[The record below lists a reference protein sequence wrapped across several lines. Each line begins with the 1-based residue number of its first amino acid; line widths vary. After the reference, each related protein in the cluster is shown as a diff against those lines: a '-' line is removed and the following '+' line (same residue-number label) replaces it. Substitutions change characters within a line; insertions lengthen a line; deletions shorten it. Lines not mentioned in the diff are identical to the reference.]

1 MITEK
6 QRISVVGIGR
16 VGLPL
21 ALALAEK
28 EFFVHGVDVDKNK
41 VLFVNSGKMPFI
53 EEGAD
58 ALLTKH
64 IGINFIATTD
74 FQFATENSDIIILT
88 LGTPVDEHLNPI
100 FTQIEAV
107 IRNIVHSLHEGQLIV
122 LRSTVSPGTT
132 EYIKRYIEANTN
144 LKVGIN
150 IFLGF
155 CPERIAEGKSLEEIP
170 LIPQIIGTL
179 DNESAQKAEE
189 LFKKLTPRVIHTDAR
204 SAELAKL
211 YCNMYRYINFA
222 IANEFMMI
230 AEQHGRDVYEIINLV
245 NKDYKRGG
253 LKSPGFT
260 AGPCLYKDG
269 FFLVSKTPFAELI
282 TTAWKI
288 NESVPSYLIEEIK
301 KQTTLINKKV
311 AILGLAFK
319 KNIDD
324 NRNSLSYKAKK
335 IFLAEGAKVAMH
347 DPFIEPGDLN
357 KVLKDA
363 DIVMIAMD
371 HDAYKKL
378 TLEKIG
384 EQTNKETIVCDI
396 WNIFGTGKVFNK
408 LKKPSAEELLEES
421 NKNPIE

>member
-1 MITEK
+1 MIQE
-6 QRISVVGIGR
+6 QQHRISIIGIGR

-21 ALALAEK
+21 ALAFAEK
-28 EFFVHGVDVDKNK
+28 GFFVYGVDIDKNK

-64 IGINFIATTD
+64 IGNNFIATTD
-74 FQFATENSDIIILT
+74 FQFATENSEIIILT

-107 IRNIVHSLHEGQLIV
+107 IRNIVHSLHEGQIII

-144 LKVGIN
+144 LKVGVN

-179 DNESAQKAEE
+179 DRESAERAEL
-189 LFKKLTPRVIHTDAR
+189 LFKKLTPQVIHTDAR

-230 AEQHGRDVYEIINLV
+230 AEQHGRDIHEIINLV

-301 KQTTLINKKV
+301 KFISSAWV
-311 AILGLAFK
+311 ALRI
-319 KNIDD
+319 
-324 NRNSLSYKAKK
+324 
-335 IFLAEGAKVAMH
+335 
-347 DPFIEPGDLN
+347 
-357 KVLKDA
+357 
-363 DIVMIAMD
+363 
-371 HDAYKKL
+371 
-378 TLEKIG
+378 
-384 EQTNKETIVCDI
+384 
-396 WNIFGTGKVFNK
+396 
-408 LKKPSAEELLEES
+408 
-421 NKNPIE
+421 

>member
-1 MITEK
+1 MTTEK
-6 QRISVVGIGR
+6 QIISVIGIGR

-21 ALALAEK
+21 ALAFAEK
-28 EFFVHGVDVDKNK
+28 DFFVHGVDVDKNK
-41 VLFVNSGKMPFI
+41 VLFVNSGKMQFI

-58 ALLTKH
+58 VLLTKH
-64 IGINFIATTD
+64 IGVNFIATTD

-107 IRNIVHSLHEGQLIV
+107 IRNIVHSLHEGQMIV

-144 LKVGIN
+144 LKVGVN

-179 DNESAQKAEE
+179 DKESAERAEQ
-189 LFKKLTPRVIHTDAR
+189 LFKKLTPQVMHTDAR

-222 IANEFMMI
+222 IANEFMMM
-230 AEQHGRDVYEIINLV
+230 AQQHDRDIYEIINLV

-253 LKSPGFT
+253 LRSPGFT

-269 FFLVSKTPFAELI
+269 FFLVNRTPFAELI
-282 TTAWKI
+282 TTSWKI
-288 NESVPSYLIEEIK
+288 NESVPGYLIEEIK

-324 NRNSLSYKAKK
+324 NRNSLAYRAKK
-335 IFLAEGAKVAMH
+335 ICIAEGAKVTIH
-347 DPFIEPGDLN
+347 DPYLEPCDLN
-357 KVLKDA
+357 NVLRGA
-363 DIVMIAMD
+363 DIVIVAMD
-371 HDAYKKL
+371 HDYYKKEL
-378 TLEKIG
+378 TLEKIT
-384 EQTNKETIVCDI
+384 ELTNKETLVCDI

-408 LKKPSAEELLEES
+408 LKKPSAEELLEGVE
-421 NKNPIE
+421 